1 MKRVLLLSVLLL
13 LLLCGCARD
22 QESTIYEV
30 WFPSRDD
37 GAACALSAERR
48 LLPQDQEPIEGLLDL
63 LLAGPQSEALLP
75 IVPSG
80 TTLRGWTQA
89 GQLVTVDLSARYAA
103 LSGIG
108 LTLADYCIVRT
119 LCQLPDVEAVAITV
133 DGEAIRYRDHQ
144 RLGPGDLIDPEG
156 ALDDQK

>member
-13 LLLCGCARD
+13 LLLCGCGHD
-22 QESTIYEV
+22 QESAVYEV
-30 WFPSRDD
+30 WFPSQDG

-48 LLPQDQEPIEGLLDL
+48 ILPQDQEPIEGLLDL

-75 IVPSG
+75 IVPNG
-80 TTLRGWTQA
+80 TTLRGWSRV
-89 GQLVTVDLSARYAA
+89 GQLVTVDLSPRYAA

-119 LCQLPDVEAVAITV
+119 LCQLPDVDAVAITV
-133 DGEAIRYRDHQ
+133 DGDPIRYRDHQ
-144 RLGPGDLIDPEG
+144 RLGPGDLAD
-156 ALDDQK
+156 LDVTKNE